1 MSDATTEWP
10 DRTSRTGP
18 GHNDQAAVSPN
29 PPDAVR
35 RVCLFGRLR
44 DRRLG
49 DYICRNIFL
58 AQLRRAYP
66 EAEIVHVV
74 ASEAAEA
81 FAEFFSRHSYADA
94 VATCPSF
101 EDDDPVRWERFL
113 GGIADRGFDCCLVDP
128 DNDGPGAREA
138 ADCGIPVRIGFAAGR
153 EDREDDEFLTVAAP
167 LAQPAFGV
175 PDLLDYSRAL
185 ATALGLETPCAA
197 DVVPP
202 FPFRQVAVPELTGLV
217 VAVHPGGQPGWNRRW
232 PLDRYGELGRALAAG
247 DGARLVLVGSADEG
261 PELHSLRDMVEGAVP
276 GACVVVSAGESLD
289 TLASLLKRSD
299 VLVGSDSAAA
309 HVAAALGTPT
319 VVLYGPANSE
329 MIFSDRTYLR
339 HRGIDRHSVCLPLK
353 QLPSQQVSPCQFACR
368 RFYESAAGPY
378 PRCMTDIAV
387 DEVYQAARQQLAFYT
402 TTWAGA

>member
-10 DRTSRTGP
+10 DGTSRIEP
-18 GHNDQAAVSPN
+18 EHNDQAPV

-35 RVCLFGRLR
+35 RVCVFGRLR
-44 DRRLG
+44 GRSLG
-49 DYICRNIFL
+49 DYINRNIFL

-74 ASEAAEA
+74 ANEAAER
-81 FAEFFSRHSYADA
+81 FGEFFGRHSYADA
-94 VATCPSF
+94 VETCPSF
-101 EDDDPVRWERFL
+101 EDDDPVRWKRFL
-113 GGIADRGFDCCLVDP
+113 GRISSRGFDCCVLDP

-138 ADCGIPVRIGFAAGR
+138 ADCGIAVRIGFAAG
-153 EDREDDEFLTVAAP
+153 REDDEFLTVAAP

-175 PDLLDYSRAL
+175 PDLLDYSRGL

-217 VAVHPGGQPGWNRRW
+217 VAVHPGGKRRWNRRW
-232 PLDRYGELGRALAAG
+232 PLDRYGELCQALAAG
-247 DGARLVLVGSADEG
+247 DEARLLLVGSADEE
-261 PELHSLRDMVEGAVP
+261 PELRSLRDMVEGVVP

-299 VLVGSDSAAA
+299 VLVGSDSTPA

-319 VVLYGPANSE
+319 VVLY
-329 MIFSDRTYLR
+329 
-339 HRGIDRHSVCLPLK
+339 
-353 QLPSQQVSPCQFACR
+353 
-368 RFYESAAGPY
+368 
-378 PRCMTDIAV
+378 
-387 DEVYQAARQQLAFYT
+387 
-402 TTWAGA
+402 